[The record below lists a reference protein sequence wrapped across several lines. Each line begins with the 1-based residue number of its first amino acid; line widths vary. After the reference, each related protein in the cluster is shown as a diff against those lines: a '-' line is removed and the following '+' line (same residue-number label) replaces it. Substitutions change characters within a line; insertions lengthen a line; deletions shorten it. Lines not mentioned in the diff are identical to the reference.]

1 MATQLLNSTHPM
13 KTAALTLTF
22 ILLLNLAGLAENA
35 LFIGN
40 SYTIGS
46 RSDPIASAGGVP
58 KYVEDIA
65 ASKGKALKSET
76 VAVRSKDLAHHL
88 EQPATQEAIQ
98 AAAWDWVVLQEL
110 STKPTRVGDPEGFFD
125 DAMTFYQ
132 RARASSPNAK
142 ILFYQTWP
150 RPPDSSYIN
159 TTGKPSAKKFESS
172 EEMLRQVVDNYAEA
186 ARRVEGA
193 EPGRQVFVARVGEAF
208 AQASAKYPH
217 LAVYGKDSHHASP
230 EGYYLASL
238 VIYGTLFSDSPIGA
252 SHELP
257 GLSIDADAA
266 RSLQEIA
273 AEVVAETPTYEAAA
287 SGEE

>member
-1 MATQLLNSTHPM
+1 MTTKS
-13 KTAALTLTF
+13 KLTTLIAF
-22 ILLLNLAGLAENA
+22 ICLSLPGRSESV
-35 LFIGN
+35 LFVGN

-46 RSDPIASAGGVP
+46 RSDSIASVGGVP

-65 ASKGKALKSET
+65 ASKGKALTSET

-88 EQPATQEAIQ
+88 EQPATQEALQ

-125 DAMTFYQ
+125 DATTFYQ

-142 ILFYQTWP
+142 VLLYQTWP
-150 RPPDSSYIN
+150 RPPGSSYIN

-208 AQASAKYPH
+208 ARASAKYPH

-230 EGYYLASL
+230 EGYYLAAL
-238 VIYGTLFSDSPIGA
+238 VIYSTLFSDNPMGA

-257 GLSIDADAA
+257 GLSIDADTA

-273 AEVVAETPTYEAAA
+273 AEVVAETPTYETAA
-287 SGEE
+287 SSEE